1 MALVVGLTGGIGS
14 GKSEALAAF
23 ARHGAATM
31 SSDQV
36 VRELYLRQ
44 GDRLSV
50 QPEEHLALSLHS
62 RSCPSAF
69 AGSLDRP
76 TMASLPL

>member
-36 VRELYLRQ
+36 VRELYLRDDVRAAVAERF
-44 GDRLSV
+44 GPAVLDPAGRRRPRPDRRPRV
-50 QPEEHLALSLHS
+50 HGS
-62 RSCPSAF
+62 R
-69 AGSLDRP
+69 
-76 TMASLPL
+76 

>member
-36 VRELYLRQ
+36 VRELYLRDDVRAAVAERF
-44 GDRLSV
+44 GPASCF
-50 QPEEHLALSLHS
+50 PNLAN
-62 RSCPSAF
+62 
-69 AGSLDRP
+69 
-76 TMASLPL
+76 ASGWRGCCYP